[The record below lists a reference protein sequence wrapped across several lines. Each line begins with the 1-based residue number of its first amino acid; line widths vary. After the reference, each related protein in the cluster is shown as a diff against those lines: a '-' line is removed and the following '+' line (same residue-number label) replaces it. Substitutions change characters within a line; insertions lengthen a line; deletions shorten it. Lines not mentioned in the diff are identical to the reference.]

1 MTAEQA
7 LDLAVIV
14 VTWNSLK
21 DIDTCLRSVLADLET
36 AGLTSRVVVVD
47 GNSTDGTADHV
58 RAAYPQ
64 VELLV
69 STENIGFG
77 RSNNLG
83 LKHCG
88 FGGEN
93 APRAAFLLNP
103 DTETHLGAVRAL
115 YDEVMRDPKI
125 GLTGARLSYGDGSF
139 QHSAF
144 RFPGLKQLWSEFLPT
159 PGRFIEGGFNGRYPR
174 HLYEAVRP
182 FSVDFVL
189 GATMMLRRDVI
200 AKTGMFDPQFF
211 MYCEEIDWAW
221 RIHRAGYDVR
231 CVPQAHVTHFSG
243 QSTLQARPRAV
254 VNLWTSRIQLFF
266 KYFPAWKVG
275 LAAQIISTGM
285 KRKLAVERDPELRA
299 AYETV
304 RQMAHGLR

>member
-1 MTAEQA
+1 MTSNRD
-7 LDLAVIV
+7 LDLGVVV
-14 VTWNSLK
+14 VTWNSMK

-36 AGLTSRVVVVD
+36 SGLSSRVVVVD
-47 GNSTDGTADHV
+47 GNSADGTAGHV
-58 RAAYPQ
+58 RETYPQ
-64 VELLV
+64 VEVLV

-83 LKHCG
+83 LRHLG
-88 FGGEN
+88 FGTED

-115 YDEVMRDPKI
+115 YDELMRDPRI
-125 GLTGARLSYGDGSF
+125 GLVGARLTYGDGSF
-139 QHSAF
+139 QHAAF
-144 RFPGLKQLWSEFLPT
+144 HFPGLKQLWAEFFPT

-174 HLYEAVRP
+174 HLYESLRP

-189 GATMMLRRDVI
+189 GATMMLRREVI
-200 AKTGMFDPQFF
+200 EKTGMFDPQFF

-221 RIHRAGYDVR
+221 RIRRARYDIR
-231 CVPQAHVTHFSG
+231 CVPEAHVTHFSG
-243 QSTLQARPRAV
+243 QSTQQARPRAV

-266 KYFPAWKVG
+266 KYFPSWKVE
-275 LAAQIISTGM
+275 LASQIVASGM

-304 RQMAHGLR
+304 RQMAQGLR

>member
-1 MTAEQA
+1 MTSNRD
-7 LDLAVIV
+7 LDLGVVV
-14 VTWNSLK
+14 VTWNSMK
-21 DIDTCLRSVLADLET
+21 DIDTCLRSVLADLDT
-36 AGLTSRVVVVD
+36 SGLTSRVVVVD

-58 RAAYPQ
+58 RETYPQ
-64 VELLV
+64 VEVLV

-83 LKHCG
+83 LRHLG
-88 FGGEN
+88 FDGED
-93 APRAAFLLNP
+93 APLAAFLLNP

-115 YDEVMRDPKI
+115 YEELMRDSKI
-125 GLTGARLSYGDGSF
+125 GLVGARLSYGDGSF

-144 RFPGLKQLWSEFLPT
+144 HFPGLKQLWAEFFPT

-174 HLYEAVRP
+174 HLYESRKP

-189 GATMMLRRDVI
+189 GATMMLRREVI
-200 AKTGMFDPQFF
+200 SKTGMFDPQFF

-221 RIHRAGYDVR
+221 RIRRAGYDIR
-231 CVPQAHVTHFSG
+231 CVPEAHVTHFSG
-243 QSTLQARPRAV
+243 QSTQQARPRAV

-266 KYFPAWKVG
+266 KYFPSWKVE
-275 LAAQIISTGM
+275 LASQIVASGM

-304 RQMAHGLR
+304 RQMAQGLR